1 MSTKK
6 FTAIMVAVLLIILT
20 IPIYTTITPVY
31 ATTTSNNYYDVT
43 EWDMGVDPHTDIGAV
58 INSIINDIKSRQTN
72 INLNDGGKPGAVI
85 FIPPGDY
92 HLLTQITIDVSYV
105 KILGAGHG
113 FTSSSIRFNSDT
125 TNWHELWPGGS
136 RILVDLPT
144 TSSTSAKDGAAFLVS
159 RGGDPRLSGIEF
171 ENLNIDGVHF
181 EDYIGGAPNPEN
193 TYTNRKTGIY
203 IESANDSFSIRNMGM
218 VYLEHGIISHNSDAL
233 NINDNFIAECGNAIE
248 LLSSGQT
255 SKIANNMIGAG
266 YKGNSI
272 FAENFN
278 NLSITANN
286 IFPRG
291 DSSIRFENVTNSS
304 ITSNQLHSFYPGMI
318 VFESNC
324 NDNLVASNYLFREG
338 EPWGPMQM
346 YNNGK
351 DDLYG
356 ILQINGSNNAVMT
369 NKISIKL
376 DPQYVNPVGESVT
389 VIHVITGTGNFISN
403 NYVTGFTTSGD
414 VLPINTVLIRSGVTG
429 NTVLDSGTDAQT
441 SFDKTTNVF
450 RATPS

>member
-1 MSTKK
+1 MIKKK
-6 FTAIMVAVLLIILT
+6 FMVIMLAVLLVMLT
-20 IPIYTTITPVY
+20 TQTY
-31 ATTTSNNYYDVT
+31 ATTTANNYYDVT
-43 EWDMGVDPHTDIGAV
+43 EWNMGVDPHTDIGAV
-58 INSIINDIKSRQTN
+58 INSIITDIKSRQTN
-72 INLNDGGKPGAVI
+72 IDLNNGGKPGAVI

-105 KILGAGHG
+105 RILGAGHG

-125 TNWHELWPGGS
+125 TNWYELWPGGS

-144 TSSTSAKDGAAFLVS
+144 TSSTPTRNGAAFIVS
-159 RGGDPRLSGIEF
+159 RGGNPRLSGIEF
-171 ENLNIDGVHF
+171 ENFNIDGVHF
-181 EDYIGGAPNPEN
+181 VDYIGGAPNPEN

-203 IESANDSFSIRNMGM
+203 IESANDSFCIRNMGM
-218 VYLEHGIISHNSDAL
+218 VYLEHGIISYNSDAL

-255 SKIANNMIGAG
+255 SKITNNMIGAG
-266 YKGNSI
+266 YNGHSI

-291 DSSIRFENVTNSS
+291 DSSIRFKNVINSS

-318 VFESNC
+318 VFETNC
-324 NDNLVASNYLFREG
+324 NDNLVASNYMFRER
-338 EPWGPMQM
+338 EPWEPMQM

-356 ILQINGSNNAVMT
+356 ILQINGNNNAVMA

-376 DPQYVNPVGESVT
+376 DPEYVNPVGAKVT

-403 NYVTGFTTSGD
+403 NYVTGFTTSG
-414 VLPINTVLIRSGVTG
+414 VTLPINTVLIRNGITG

-450 RATPS
+450 RPTPS